1 MRARSRGAAG
11 TRRSEMGILDFVFG
25 SGDKIFGG
33 AKESDEERS
42 AKLENG

>member
-1 MRARSRGAAG
+1 
-11 TRRSEMGILDFVFG
+11 MGILDFVFG